1 MEVCDDRSVRR
12 SSAIRGSKENQMKS
26 LGESED
32 ISMYDACSIMYSNT
46 KNVSESSTN

>member
-32 ISMYDACSIMYSNT
+32 IYI
-46 KNVSESSTN
+46 NVRCMFNHVL